1 MLIAISFLFLLFVT
15 ANFSIGTGQLCILV
29 FVKYC
34 IIRVHSSVYRSLH
47 LFHRFIFVII
57 HSYFIIFIFSPC
69 NHDSHGSLNTS
80 RRKGVINIFR
90 TDIPCN
96 I

>member
-1 MLIAISFLFLLFVT
+1 MLTAISFLFLLFVT
-15 ANFSIGTGQLCILV
+15 ANFSIGTGQLCISV

-57 HSYFIIFIFSPC
+57 LSYFNIHFFPP
-69 NHDSHGSLNTS
+69 
-80 RRKGVINIFR
+80 VIM
-90 TDIPCN
+90 TVMDH
-96 I
+96 